1 MQALCAGMGSKH
13 QPNAYTLQ
21 PLHTSMSDTTAAR
34 PPPPRLADIWQAPH
48 RPLFLV
54 AGLWALGALFWWQW
68 GWWWW
73 PQIGLPQLGTPTLWH
88 VHEMVFGFGGASV
101 AAYFLT
107 AVTSWTARPMLAG
120 RPLMLL
126 VAFWVC
132 ARGVMLYAQSLPL
145 LLLLLPGALYFGLV
159 TALLLRD
166 IAAKGVW
173 SKLGFPA
180 AILALGVLDALLVAA
195 ACEGW
200 ALDVVAL
207 KRAAVMFFA
216 MKVAVI
222 AGGMIPAFTA
232 NWLRQ
237 TGSATA
243 LPLEN
248 HWANRLGLVTLYV
261 ALLLTLA
268 GAEAASGW
276 ALIIAGLVQAW
287 RMVGWRS
294 LAVGGNMLLV
304 MMHTTFCSLVAGLV
318 VVGVSRLAPGFWPE
332 ADAAHALTMG
342 AMSGM
347 VLSVASRAAAQRVG
361 GALHA
366 GLLLRLAY
374 ALVWLGAWTRVCAHF
389 LYGWLDNPVAISA
402 TLWCAGWLVFLAAF
416 VPTLVGPVLRPVFS
430 GTKAG

>member
-1 MQALCAGMGSKH
+1 MSVSAASR
-13 QPNAYTLQ
+13 LQ
-21 PLHTSMSDTTAAR
+21 LS
-34 PPPPRLADIWQAPH
+34 RLTDLWQAPH
-48 RPLFLV
+48 RPLFLM

-126 VAFWVC
+126 VVFWVA
-132 ARGVMLYAQSLPL
+132 ARGVMLDAQTLPL
-145 LLLLLPGALYFGLV
+145 LLLLAPGALYFGMV

-166 IAAKGVW
+166 IAAKRVW
-173 SKLGFPA
+173 NKLGFPG
-180 AILALGVLDALLVAA
+180 AILALGVLDALLVIAA
-195 ACEGW
+195 RQDW

-216 MKVAVI
+216 LKVAVI

-237 TGSATA
+237 TGSPVAP
-243 LPLEN
+243 PLEN
-248 HWANRLGLVTLYV
+248 RLANRIGLVTLYF
-261 ALLLTLA
+261 ALALTLA

-276 ALIIAGLVQAW
+276 ALIVAGIVQGW
-287 RMVGWRS
+287 RLSGWRS
-294 LAVGGNMLLV
+294 SAIGGNRLLV
-304 MMHTTFCSLVAGLV
+304 MMHTTFYSLVAGLLI
-318 VVGVSRLAPGFWPE
+318 VGVSRLAPNFWPE
-332 ADAAHALTMG
+332 SDAAHALTMG

-347 VLSVASRAAAQRVG
+347 VLAVASRAAARRDDGQLR
-361 GALHA
+361 A
-366 GLLLRLAY
+366 GPLLPLAY
-374 ALVWLGAWTRVCAHF
+374 ALVWLGAWTRVTSHF
-389 LYGWLDNPVAISA
+389 LYGWLDNPVALSA
-402 TLWCAGWLVFLAAF
+402 TLWCAGWIVFLVAF
-416 VPTLVGPVLRPVFS
+416 VPTIVGPVLRPVFS
-430 GTKAG
+430 GAKV